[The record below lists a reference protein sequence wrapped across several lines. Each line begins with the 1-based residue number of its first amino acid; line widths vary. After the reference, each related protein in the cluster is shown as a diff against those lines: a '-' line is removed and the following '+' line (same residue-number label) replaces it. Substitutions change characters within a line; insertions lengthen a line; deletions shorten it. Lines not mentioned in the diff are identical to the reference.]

1 MKYVKL
7 AIFGVIS
14 FIISCTQVD
23 ESAKTRCYIGRIKIS
38 KQTYLG
44 SYNIYMS
51 LKLINNTIDTL
62 FFPTNDSIKRT
73 VFPHSAFV
81 AHMFND
87 KIEFR
92 ELRKRSKILPRD
104 SISILLFSTYYKP
117 KTNDSIFL
125 KEIQK
130 VKVEYEYPKSNQQV
144 SNKYIKE
151 INIQRTPKTKFEIL
165 EDNKSIEGI
174 FLFGN
179 EEFK

>member
-1 MKYVKL
+1 MKYARL
-7 AIFGVIS
+7 AILAVLS
-14 FIISCTQVD
+14 FLVSCTQID

-44 SYNIYMS
+44 SYNIYVS

-92 ELRKRSKILPRD
+92 ELRKRSKILPKD
-104 SISILLFSTYYKP
+104 SICILLFCTYYIP

-130 VKVEYEYPKSNQQV
+130 VKVEYEYPNSKPQIPC
-144 SNKYIKE
+144 KYIKE

-165 EDNKSIEGI
+165 EDDKSIEGI